1 MDHIISLSLKHW
13 LSLNGIMHVHCT
25 YFALFEFFGLS
36 CWGPAASL
44 LNFIEHI
51 TGAKCFRDGQF
62 LPLLI
67 TMRGR
72 MALRIEVPMAA
83 EGRRG
88 AFLCLGWLE
97 TKGVLETGD
106 SAARVL

>member
-1 MDHIISLSLKHW
+1 
-13 LSLNGIMHVHCT
+13 
-25 YFALFEFFGLS
+25 
-36 CWGPAASL
+36 
-44 LNFIEHI
+44 
-51 TGAKCFRDGQF
+51 
-62 LPLLI
+62 
-67 TMRGR
+67 